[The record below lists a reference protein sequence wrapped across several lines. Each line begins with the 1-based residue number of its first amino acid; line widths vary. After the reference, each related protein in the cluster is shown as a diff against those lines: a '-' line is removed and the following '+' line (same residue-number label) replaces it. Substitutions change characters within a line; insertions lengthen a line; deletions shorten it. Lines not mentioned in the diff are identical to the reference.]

1 MKVKLTSREP
11 NQELLLDPKSDARWP
26 DDCWWQGRLT
36 SQGVKL
42 GYWRPIHD
50 AAPEDATKALE
61 GLLAALGNWIDT
73 PDDEYLEEAREHYQK
88 LLATEIGTA
97 LIRQAEERGDG

>member
-1 MKVKLTSREP
+1 MTSKVDTFET
-11 NQELLLDPKSDARWP
+11 EATAR
-26 DDCWWQGRLT
+26 QM
-36 SQGVKL
+36 
-42 GYWRPIHD
+42 
-50 AAPEDATKALE
+50 ALE